1 VYPVTQRTIS
11 TTAIHNQGGDDPV
24 AIPFAPRLIQ
34 WNTLGECQSRPE
46 IAIALGQNSASRR
59 GQSMLAQYCSPARA
73 IFDP

>member
-1 VYPVTQRTIS
+1 MYPVTQSTIS

-46 IAIALGQNSASRR
+46 TAIAN
-59 GQSMLAQYCSPARA
+59 
-73 IFDP
+73 